1 MGRLEAW
8 CGVAR
13 ARRLR
18 AGVPSLA
25 SPARAARHGA
35 RAHAPSAGAARERL
49 RRCQRLRGGEGWGG
63 GGGVRWASP
72 AGVAAGVAD
81 VVVGAVGAEAGA
93 VAGAPGR
100 RRVGAAAV
108 AQTAAM

>member
-1 MGRLEAW
+1 M
-8 CGVAR
+8 
-13 ARRLR
+13 
-18 AGVPSLA
+18 
-25 SPARAARHGA
+25 
-35 RAHAPSAGAARERL
+35 
-49 RRCQRLRGGEGWGG
+49 
-63 GGGVRWASP
+63 RWASP

-93 VAGAPGR
+93 VAGAAGR